1 MTLQQMEYIVAL
13 NKHRHFVLAAEACG
27 VTQPTLSAMIQ
38 KLEEELQ
45 VKIFNRDRNNISPTS
60 VGAKIIKQAQVALNE
75 ARRVKEVVADEAETM
90 SGSVRIGVLPT
101 IAPYVVPDF
110 IYHFREAY
118 PQVDLFVDEKASKS
132 LLQDLRYGNLDMALT
147 TTPIDMEGLLE
158 VTVYVERFV
167 AYFSNLCSKAQ
178 ELMLS
183 GELPAEH
190 MWILKEGHCAANGAQ
205 SFCKNKEKGNHIYEA
220 GSIETLV
227 RIVDR
232 NGGYTVVP
240 ELHLNFLT
248 EQQRQHTAI
257 IRNDPLAKRF
267 VSLVVREDFV
277 RERMLNAVLEVLKQI
292 IPQHMLQSRMNRLP
306 IKL

>member
-118 PQVDLFVDEKASKS
+118 PQMDLFVDEKASKS

>member
-75 ARRVKEVVADEAETM
+75 ARRVREVVADEAETM

-190 MWILKEGHCAANGAQ
+190 MWILKEGHCVANGAQ

>member
-183 GELPAEH
+183 GELPVEH

>member
-75 ARRVKEVVADEAETM
+75 TRRVKEVVADEAETM

>member
-110 IYHFREAY
+110 IYHFREVY